1 MDKHLH
7 LKILLFLVLIST
19 LCDTLVLAGNS
30 FEPPK
35 EKNEPNQPVL
45 VQPID
50 QSTENPTGTTLS
62 VMVSDPEMEN
72 LTVTFYGR
80 KKLSTT
86 DDFTI
91 VGLPDT
97 QYYTGQLYDGTP
109 EIFYSQTQWI
119 VDNRETENIV
129 FVSQLGDCVE
139 NGDLVEDEWKI
150 ADTAMKK
157 IEDPLTTTLL
167 YGVPYAIAVG
177 NHDQSPWGDPNGTTA
192 LFNAYFGES
201 RFAGRQ
207 YYGGH
212 YGSNNDNSFQFFNAV
227 GMDFLVIN
235 IEFDPAANPTVLNWA
250 DSLLT
255 VYSDH
260 RAIIVSHFLIG
271 PGNPASFGPQGQAI
285 YNQFK
290 DNSNV
295 FLMLGAHF
303 PGEGQ
308 RTDVYNEY
316 KIHTLLAD
324 YQNRPYGGNGWLRLM
339 RFSPANN
346 SIFVST
352 YSPWLDE
359 LEQDTDSEFTLAYN
373 MDAAGIKS
381 LGMVNN
387 VSSGTQVDMEWPDLD
402 PNTEYEWYVEVT
414 NGVDTIIGSRW
425 SFTTGDH
432 LLNVKVFLEGP
443 FNESDMKTGL
453 TEKIPLAQ
461 PYSGPPWNYEGTESV
476 TEIPPDVVD
485 WVLIELRDAPE
496 ANFALPETGI
506 ARQAAFLLNDGSVVG
521 LDGSSVLSFNHSSIQ
536 SFFVIVWHRNHLGII
551 SAEPLLNTSGIF
563 NYDFTSAAEKIHG
576 GENGCSALD
585 NYFWGMIAGDS
596 NSDGLIDETDKTGW
610 DIHAGYESY
619 LLNDL
624 NLDQQTNNQDKNDYW
639 EKNLDR
645 GSFVPE

>member
-1 MDKHLH
+1 MNKRLPSYFA
-7 LKILLFLVLIST
+7 LIQLLFITICLPGFSEAASV
-19 LCDTLVLAGNS
+19 A
-30 FEPPK
+30 EK
-35 EKNEPNQPVL
+35 EKSSPDQPIL
-45 VQPID
+45 VQPIN
-50 QSTENPTGTTLS
+50 QSNGNPTGITLS

-72 LTVTFYGR
+72 LSVTFYGR
-80 KKLSTT
+80 KKLSAT

-119 VDNRETENIV
+119 VDNMETENIV

-157 IEDPLTTTLL
+157 IEDPITTTLL
-167 YGVPYAIAVG
+167 YGLPYAIAVG
-177 NHDQSPWGDPNGTTA
+177 NHDQTPDGDPNGTTA

-201 RFAGRQ
+201 RFFGRQ

-212 YGSNNDNSFQFFNAV
+212 YGSNNDNSFQFFNAG
-227 GMDFLVIN
+227 GMDFMVIN
-235 IEFDPAANPTVLNWA
+235 IEFDPAANYDVLSWA

-255 VYSDH
+255 VFSDH

-271 PGNPASFGPQGQAI
+271 PGNPGSFGFQGQAI

-290 DNSNV
+290 DNPNV

-308 RTDVYNEY
+308 RTDIYNGDT
-316 KIHTLLAD
+316 IHTLLAD
-324 YQNRPYGGNGWLRLM
+324 YQNRANGGDGWLRLM

-346 SIFVST
+346 SISVKT
-352 YSPWLDE
+352 YSPWLHE
-359 LEQDTDSEFTLAYN
+359 WEQDADSEFELSYN
-373 MDAAGIKS
+373 MEAAGIDS
-381 LGMVNN
+381 LGTIYD
-387 VSSGTQVDMEWPDLD
+387 VSSGTQVNVEWPDLD

-414 NGVDTIIGSRW
+414 DGNDTIRGLWW

-443 FNESDMKTGL
+443 FNENDMLTGL
-453 TEKIPLAQ
+453 TEIIPFAQ
-461 PYSGPPWNYEGTESV
+461 PYSGPPWNYNGAESV

-485 WVLIELRDAPE
+485 WVLIELRDATD
-496 ANFALPETGI
+496 AISAFPETAF
-506 ARQAAFLLNDGSVVG
+506 ARQAAFLLNNGSVVG
-521 LDGSSVLSFNHSSIQ
+521 IDGQSILAFNHLLIQ
-536 SFFVIVWHRNHLGII
+536 SFFILVWHRNHLEIM
-551 SAEPLLNTSGIF
+551 SADPLLNTAGVF
-563 NYDFTSAAEKIHG
+563 NYDFTNAADKTHG
-576 GENGCSALD
+576 AANGCSELP
-585 NYFWGMIAGDS
+585 NNFWGMIAGDS
-596 NSDGLIDETDKTGW
+596 NADGHIDTTDKTGW
-610 DIHAGYESY
+610 DIYGGYASY

-624 NLDQQTNNQDKNDYW
+624 NLDRQTDNQDKNDYW
-639 EKNLDR
+639 QKNLGR
-645 GSFVPE
+645 SSLVPE